1 MNGVQVTMEESSKAK
16 SREEP
21 SAALDSATELPKD
34 RGPASQPDRLTQI
47 ESLGRG
53 EGLVL
58 PDLPMSVYHNP
69 ETGLSKTG
77 MSKIDKVSPYE
88 YKWSSEQKSEPS
100 KAFLVGTLF
109 HTLFL
114 EPHKFDA
121 EYAVFDGEGRRGT
134 KAWKAFEDAN
144 KGKILLKKEELAEA
158 EKMRDDALK
167 NTLTKDIYKAKG
179 EAEASYFCRESEHG
193 VLLKCRPDKFIPEKS
208 WVVDVKTTKN
218 PFPFEKNG
226 FKKEAYIYGY
236 YLSASLT
243 LRVME
248 LVLGV
253 RPSEYF
259 YLAVSNAAPY
269 RSFLYRATEEEIM
282 LGDAIV
288 DKTLPVYAKALRTG
302 VWSDFPDVIYD
313 CGLPEW
319 ADGYDEIMAK
329 MDLSFDDFRSKYAG

>member
-1 MNGVQVTMEESSKAK
+1 MVG
-16 SREEP
+16 
-21 SAALDSATELPKD
+21 SADDVSARLAELKP
-34 RGPASQPDRLTQI
+34 GAGIVIS
-47 ESLGRG
+47 
-53 EGLVL
+53 
-58 PDLPMSVYHNP
+58 DLPMTSYHS
-69 ETGLSKTG
+69 SKTG
-77 MSKIDKVSPYE
+77 ASKSGLHTIYKKTPFE
-88 YKWSSEQKSEPS
+88 YKWLQDNPKTPSSS
-100 KAFLVGTLF
+100 LTLGTLF

-114 EPHKFDA
+114 EPEKFDA
-121 EYAVFDGEGRRGT
+121 EYAVFDGESRRGT

-329 MDLSFDDFRSKYAG
+329 MDLSFEDFRSKYAG